1 MKIKAAEHRSD
12 DWPVTDL
19 SGKVVLITGG
29 ARGIGLMMAEGF
41 VRAGAEVFLTSRKAQ
56 DCAEAAVHLSA
67 LGPVAALAHDVSA
80 DEGRAAIV
88 KDLLART
95 DRMDVLVNNA
105 GTTWGAAIDDY
116 PPAAFDR
123 VWSVNV
129 KAVFGMT
136 QALLP
141 LLTVGATK
149 RDPARVINIGSVD
162 GLRPPSSDN
171 FAYSSSKS
179 ASHMLTRH
187 MAAKLAPR
195 SITVNAIAPGPF
207 PTKMMSFVFNDETA
221 SSALTES
228 VPLGS
233 VGEPKDIAALATF
246 LAGPGARW
254 MTGSIISLDGGRG
267 LTS

>member
-1 MKIKAAEHRSD
+1 MKTIAKEHDSS
-12 DWPVTDL
+12 DWPVTNL
-19 SGKVVLITGG
+19 PGRVVLITGG

-41 VRAGAEVFLTSRKAQ
+41 VRAGAEVYLTSRKAQ
-56 DCAEAAVHLSA
+56 DCAAASAHLST
-67 LGPVAALAHDVSA
+67 LGSVVALAHDVSA
-80 DEGRAAIV
+80 DGGRAAIV
-88 KDLLART
+88 EDLLART
-95 DRMDVLVNNA
+95 DKLDVLINNA
-105 GTTWGAAIDDY
+105 GTTWGAPIDDY
-116 PPAAFDR
+116 PLAAFDR

-129 KAVFGMT
+129 KAAFGMT

-141 LLTVGATK
+141 ILTAGAK
-149 RDPARVINIGSVD
+149 KSDPARVINIGSVD

-179 ASHMLTRH
+179 AAHMLTRH
-187 MAAKLAPR
+187 MAAKLASR

-207 PTKMMSFVFNDETA
+207 PTKMMSFVFRDEEA

-233 VGEPKDIAALATF
+233 VGEPRDIAALATF

-267 LTS
+267 LTG